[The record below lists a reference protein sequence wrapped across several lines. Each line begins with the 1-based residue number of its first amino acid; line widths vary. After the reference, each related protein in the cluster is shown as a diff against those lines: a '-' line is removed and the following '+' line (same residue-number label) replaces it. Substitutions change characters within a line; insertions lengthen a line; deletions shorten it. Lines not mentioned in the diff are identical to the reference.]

1 MKKVLYFVFLI
12 ITIFFITACYK
23 VKELSKEQIKDVL
36 VNNKFNVDNLSSKME
51 DDNIKVVY
59 VASNG
64 KYSIEYY
71 LFNEEKKAKEAFNGN
86 IKTFNNNK
94 IKGNIVS
101 KDNYDNYTQEL
112 SDTYNSVTRIGK
124 NLIYASINIEY
135 KDEFNK
141 ILKKLS

>member
-12 ITIFFITACYK
+12 ITIFSITACYK

-71 LFNEEKKAKEAFNGN
+71 LFNEEKNAKEAFNGN

-101 KDNYDNYTQEL
+101 KDNYDNYTQKL
-112 SDTYNSVTRIGK
+112 SDTYNSVTRIVK
-124 NLIYASINIEY
+124 T
-135 KDEFNK
+135 
-141 ILKKLS
+141 